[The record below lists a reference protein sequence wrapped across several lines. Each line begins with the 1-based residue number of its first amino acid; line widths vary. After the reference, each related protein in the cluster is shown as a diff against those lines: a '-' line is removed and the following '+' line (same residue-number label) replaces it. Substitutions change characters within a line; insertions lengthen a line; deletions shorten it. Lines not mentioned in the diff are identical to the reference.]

1 MAANLQ
7 FKSTPLR
14 ERVSKEEWDVRVDLA
29 AAYQLAAIFK
39 WTDLIYTH
47 FSARVPGAE
56 DFLVNPYGLMF
67 DEITASNLVKVD
79 PHGMVLDDPTGL
91 GYNEAGFVIHGCM
104 HEARP
109 EINCVLHTH
118 TRAGVAVS
126 AHKCGLL
133 PISQHAMMVQ
143 QQVAYHDYE
152 GIALEMDERSRM
164 ARDLGKTAKA
174 MILRN
179 HGLLTL
185 GETVREAFELMYY
198 LDCACQIQIDAM
210 ALDRQHRAADRREV
224 FGDVPAPEL
233 GIAPDVGPAVEGSLR
248 VAVVAP
254 ELVRQLGRFKSA
266 CGPDDRA
273 NADRLDEHVRR
284 HRHHGLH
291 LVPCS
296 CMDQGNGS
304 TVGVADQDGIFD
316 FQAGKNF
323 GQGKHGFVVHE
334 SHAASGLLQHVGLP
348 VAVAVVHER
357 AAAEGLSH
365 VLREVAPLPDRAETF
380 VQEHQHR
387 PAAPLC
393 PDPFILERAAGRRY
407 ARHGRA

>member
-1 MAANLQ
+1 MAANLK
-7 FKSTPLR
+7 FKSAPVR
-14 ERVSKEEWDVRVDLA
+14 ERVSKEEWEIRVDLA

-47 FSARVPGAE
+47 FSARVPGSE

-67 DEITASNLVKVD
+67 DEMTASNLVKVD
-79 PHGMVLDDPTGL
+79 PHGKVLDDPTGL

-164 ARDLGKTAKA
+164 ARDLGKTSKA

-210 ALDRQHRAADRREV
+210 AGGLHNVQLMSKEAADTAAQQFGRESRPAQQKDWPALLRLLDRK
-224 FGDVPAPEL
+224 
-233 GIAPDVGPAVEGSLR
+233 GIR
-248 VAVVAP
+248 Y
-254 ELVRQLGRFKSA
+254 
-266 CGPDDRA
+266 
-273 NADRLDEHVRR
+273 
-284 HRHHGLH
+284 
-291 LVPCS
+291 
-296 CMDQGNGS
+296 
-304 TVGVADQDGIFD
+304 QD
-316 FQAGKNF
+316 
-323 GQGKHGFVVHE
+323 
-334 SHAASGLLQHVGLP
+334 
-348 VAVAVVHER
+348 
-357 AAAEGLSH
+357 
-365 VLREVAPLPDRAETF
+365 
-380 VQEHQHR
+380 
-387 PAAPLC
+387 
-393 PDPFILERAAGRRY
+393 
-407 ARHGRA
+407 